1 MQSEIQ
7 EAAYQAQMRMESE
20 ETVVVGVNAYRS
32 ADPAPMEILNV
43 DAAIEST
50 QREHLSKLRKARD
63 DGRVEDQLKR
73 LKSAAE
79 GTDNLMP
86 IFIDCLEADVTLGE
100 ICGRLRAAW
109 GEHVPAE
116 SF

>member
-1 MQSEIQ
+1 M
-7 EAAYQAQMRMESE
+7 
-20 ETVVVGVNAYRS
+20 NAYRS
-32 ADPAPMEILNV
+32 ADPVPMKIMKV
-43 DAAIEST
+43 DPTVAST
-50 QREHLSKLRKARD
+50 QRENLSKLRKARD
-63 DGRVEDQLKR
+63 AGRVEDQLKR
-73 LKSAAE
+73 LKRAAE

-109 GEHVPAE
+109 GEHVPVE